1 MAHELGP
8 KIAGLNVMSASLVSY
23 PVSDMQVQLF
33 TLCCSV
39 HAFVKH
45 DDKVSLIYP
54 CHKLLFHIWSNAKSR
69 KIWRLVSA
77 TTKRARTLGVREHRL
92 EDGVNVIV

>member
-8 KIAGLNVMSASLVSY
+8 KITGLNVSASLVSY

-39 HAFVKH
+39 HAFIKH
-45 DDKVSLIYP
+45 DDKVFLVS

-69 KIWRLVSA
+69 KICRLVSA

-92 EDGVNVIV
+92 EDGIVNI